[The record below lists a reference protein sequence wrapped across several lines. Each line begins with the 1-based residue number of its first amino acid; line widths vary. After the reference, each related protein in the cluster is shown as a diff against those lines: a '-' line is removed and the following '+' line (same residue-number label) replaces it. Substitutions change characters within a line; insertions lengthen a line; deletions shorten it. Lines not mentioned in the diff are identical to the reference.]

1 MNNDSISLTID
12 GKEIHA
18 RDGQT
23 IMQVARDADLSIPS
37 LCDSSELKGFG
48 SCRNLRALA
57 PAECVWWRSK
67 DAEGQQ
73 RPAPLLRQTAW
84 W

>member
-18 RDGQT
+18 CDGQT

-48 SCRNLRALA
+48 SCRMCVVEIEGRRGTTASCTT
-57 PAECVWWRSK
+57 PATDGMVVSTRT
-67 DAEGQQ
+67 DQ
-73 RPAPLLRQTAW
+73 
-84 W
+84 